1 MKSKRE
7 YDISID
13 ETKSRM
19 VSDFI
24 GNTPFVK
31 LSNNLYAK
39 LESVNPGGSI
49 KDMGGNEILYGKK
62 DFKNPSLVI
71 KSARLLNNER
81 TT

>member
-7 YDISID
+7 YDISVD

-31 LSNNLYAK
+31 LS
-39 LESVNPGGSI
+39 G
-49 KDMGGNEILYGKK
+49 
-62 DFKNPSLVI
+62 
-71 KSARLLNNER
+71 
-81 TT
+81 